1 MSFGAFMEGLQ
12 GGVKSGQSIRREK
25 QLDDIYDSARR
36 KIKNEET
43 SDDIGRES
51 LDLPMGD
58 DTALPD
64 PLGQRIWEWG
74 KGLFAGGDD
83 VATAVPDPGAAAL
96 QDKVSD
102 VETLR
107 TGIPQADPST
117 YPGEGLA
124 PYADGGKPSMD
135 EEERKREL
143 ERAKRY
149 GATAEQAI
157 PAVGNVA
164 GKTMAAGPKAAKGAM
179 HGLADIVDTGTDD
192 PIDGGFIGRA
202 VEGAFDYPRVA
213 VASGL
218 RAVGDKVGGM
228 LEPGAPKQAV
238 PAPAA
243 FAAPTAKR
251 STTGLPPG
259 GRNRTSSA
267 AASGTAIPAPGK
279 VGPPKPEQSVMSP
292 DVIKKIPWDKVDPMT
307 LPKFKTQDWAAY
319 RETAVKQIVM
329 RGGGITVAD
338 AMDKVDQQM
347 IAMQQRGTK
356 ALLQEGIMRLQ
367 SGDLKGAG
375 NALVQ
380 MFQYVPSGT
389 DAVVGTYNG
398 QLVAQFVDEETG
410 QPVGE
415 PTPVDAKMLGDLWQQ
430 YSNPASWAEMD
441 QSRQQLA
448 DTQKRTGLLGRAQ
461 DLAEDRY
468 KNVEIPGAQSEA
480 DYRAMLGEGALAR
493 AIGGGGGGGGGAD
506 GLKPSEQLAI
516 DEDVRKTVEKAVMW
530 TDEDGE
536 PLHPRLQ
543 DPNIQTALLAAIMK
557 MKRQTGKP
565 SEEILLEI
573 LSAAKE

>member
-1 MSFGAFMEGLQ
+1 
-12 GGVKSGQSIRREK
+12 
-25 QLDDIYDSARR
+25 
-36 KIKNEET
+36 
-43 SDDIGRES
+43 
-51 LDLPMGD
+51 
-58 DTALPD
+58 
-64 PLGQRIWEWG
+64 
-74 KGLFAGGDD
+74 
-83 VATAVPDPGAAAL
+83 
-96 QDKVSD
+96 
-102 VETLR
+102 
-107 TGIPQADPST
+107 
-117 YPGEGLA
+117 
-124 PYADGGKPSMD
+124 
-135 EEERKREL
+135 
-143 ERAKRY
+143 
-149 GATAEQAI
+149 
-157 PAVGNVA
+157 
-164 GKTMAAGPKAAKGAM
+164 
-179 HGLADIVDTGTDD
+179 
-192 PIDGGFIGRA
+192 
-202 VEGAFDYPRVA
+202 
-213 VASGL
+213 
-218 RAVGDKVGGM
+218 
-228 LEPGAPKQAV
+228 
-238 PAPAA
+238 
-243 FAAPTAKR
+243 
-251 STTGLPPG
+251 
-259 GRNRTSSA
+259 
-267 AASGTAIPAPGK
+267 
-279 VGPPKPEQSVMSP
+279 
-292 DVIKKIPWDKVDPMT
+292 MT

-319 RETAVKQIVM
+319 CETAVKQIVM

-468 KNVEIPGAQSEA
+468 KNIEIPGAQSEA
-480 DYRAMLGEGALAR
+480 DYRAMLGQGALVR
-493 AIGGGGGGGGGAD
+493 AIGGGGGGGAD

-573 LSAAKE
+573 LTAAKE